1 MHYYLG
7 REVMSQP
14 AIVIEWNASILDAS
28 ALMEERNVRRLPVV
42 NDENTVIG
50 IVSSGDVREA
60 TSVYHTAS
68 PYAPDQDEIL
78 LAVDEVMTTPALT
91 VTPDA
96 TLLDTVRLLVER
108 KIGGVPVVDALGQP
122 LGMITESDI
131 FRLLLQEWSEREGDE
146 EGDAE
151 AA

>member
-1 MHYYLG
+1 MHQYLV

-28 ALMEERNVRRLPVV
+28 ALMEERGVRRLPVV
-42 NDENTVIG
+42 DDENAVIG
-50 IVSSGDVREA
+50 VVSSGDVREA

-78 LAVDEVMTTPALT
+78 LDVDEVMTTPALT

-96 TLLDTVRLLVER
+96 MLLDVVRLLVEH
-108 KIGGVPVVDALGQP
+108 KVGGVPVIDAHGHP

-131 FRLLLQEWSEREGDE
+131 FRLLLQEWE
-146 EGDAE
+146 EKAMNGGVE
-151 AA
+151 V

>member
-1 MHYYLG
+1 MQQYLV

-14 AIVIEWNASILDAS
+14 AIVIEWGESILDAS
-28 ALMEERNVRRLPVV
+28 ALMEAQQVRRLPVV
-42 NDENTVIG
+42 DDENIIIG

-60 TSVYHTAS
+60 ISVYSTAS

-78 LAVDEVMTTPALT
+78 LGVDEVMTTPALT

-96 TLLDTVRLLVER
+96 TLLEVVRFLVEH
-108 KIGGVPVVDALGQP
+108 KVSGIPVVDAGDHP

-131 FRLLLQEWSEREGDE
+131 FRLLIQTW
-146 EGDAE
+146 E
-151 AA
+151 ATENE